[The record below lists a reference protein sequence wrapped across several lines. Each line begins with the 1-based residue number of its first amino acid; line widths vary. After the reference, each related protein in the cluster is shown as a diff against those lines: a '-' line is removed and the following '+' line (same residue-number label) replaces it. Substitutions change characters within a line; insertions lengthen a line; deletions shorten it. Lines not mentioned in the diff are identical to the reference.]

1 MAIRT
6 LSLVITD
13 EAGDAAAL
21 RAAVAIAAREDAHI
35 DLFCLGIEPVPLETV
50 PMTATPV
57 AIEGWRLESRE
68 RAQALASWASARIPA
83 GVRARVEPLTAQSL
97 GLASALARTARFS
110 DLMLVGRPYGPN
122 HDPLAPIVAEA
133 LLFGTGGPV
142 LVVPDHD
149 EHVDWSRP
157 FDRICLAWNDGD
169 EALHAARAALPFLQ
183 AARAVDIAIVDPPL
197 HAHDRADPGG
207 ALGLWL
213 ARHGVPAEITVL
225 ARTEPR
231 VSDVLTRFAKEK
243 GAEAMVLG
251 AFGHSR
257 LREALLGGTT
267 RGMLASVPLPLL
279 LAH

>member
-21 RAAVAIAAREDAHI
+21 RAAVEIAAREDAHV
-35 DLFCLGIEPVPLETV
+35 DLFCLGIEPVPLETM
-50 PMTATPV
+50 PMTATPM
-57 AIEGWRLESRE
+57 ALEGWRIESRE
-68 RAQALASWASARIPA
+68 RAQALASWASARIPP
-83 GVRARVEPLTAQSL
+83 GVRARVEPVTAQSL
-97 GLASALARTARFS
+97 GLAGALARTARFS
-110 DLMLVGRPYGPN
+110 DLLLTGRPYGPN

-133 LLFGTGGPV
+133 LLFGTAGPV

-149 EHVDWSRP
+149 RVDWTRP

-169 EALHAARAALPFLQ
+169 EALRAARSALPFLRS
-183 AARAVDIAIVDPPL
+183 ARAVDIAIVDPPL

-207 ALGLWL
+207 ALCLWL
-213 ARHGVPAEITVL
+213 ARHGIHAEIAVL

-231 VSDVLTRFAKEK
+231 VCDVLTRFAQER

-251 AFGHSR
+251 AFVHSR

-267 RGMLASVPLPLL
+267 RGMLATVPLPLL

>member
-13 EAGDAAAL
+13 ETGDAPAL
-21 RAAVAIAAREDAHI
+21 RAAIAIAAREDAQI

-50 PMTATPV
+50 PMTSTPMMM
-57 AIEGWRLESRE
+57 EDWRLESLE
-68 RAQALASWASARIPA
+68 RAQALASWARAQVPA
-83 GVRARVEPLTAQSL
+83 GIRARVEPVTAQSL
-97 GLASALARTARFS
+97 GLATALSRTARFS
-110 DLMLVGRPYGPN
+110 DLLVTGRPYGPA

-142 LVVPDHD
+142 LVVPDHART
-149 EHVDWSRP
+149 DWDRP
-157 FDRICLAWNDGD
+157 FRRICVAWNDGD
-169 EALHAARAALPFLQ
+169 EALRAVRAALPFLK
-183 AARAVDIAIVDPPL
+183 AAETVDIAIVDPPL

-213 ARHGVPAEITVL
+213 ARHGVQAEIAVL

-231 VSDVLTRFAKEK
+231 VADVLARFCQER
-243 GAEAMVLG
+243 GAEALVMG

-267 RGMLASVPLPLL
+267 RAMLAAVPLPLL
-279 LAH
+279 MAH